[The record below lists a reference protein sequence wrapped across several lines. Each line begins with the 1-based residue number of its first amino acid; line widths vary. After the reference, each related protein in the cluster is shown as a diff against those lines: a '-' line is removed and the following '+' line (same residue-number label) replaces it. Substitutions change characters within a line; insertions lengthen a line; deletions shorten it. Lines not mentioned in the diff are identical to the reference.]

1 MKKKLYVK
9 RTVSLLSLFL
19 PVLFSVGIL
28 QEYFLANF
36 DHNTIRMEGFYL
48 EKENSLDVVFLGASD
63 VYQGFSSGLA

>member
-19 PVLFSVGIL
+19 AVLFSVGIL

-36 DHNTIRMEGFYL
+36 DHNTIRM
-48 EKENSLDVVFLGASD
+48 
-63 VYQGFSSGLA
+63 